1 MRVSMLACVL
11 ALWGHQ
17 AHAAAQEQPVE
28 PANEAGQVRDMAPIV
43 ATGVQPGPGMWKVH
57 GPGGHVLWVL
67 GTVSPLPGGL
77 EWKSDDVEA
86 VIARAG
92 VVLVQVG
99 QEEVE
104 EGQGDAVGRQLCGDD
119 RPGAAGGL

>member
-57 GPGGHVLWVL
+57 GPGSGD
-67 GTVSPLPGGL
+67 TVPRTHNTWPSGPCTFHMPG
-77 EWKSDDVEA
+77 
-86 VIARAG
+86 
-92 VVLVQVG
+92 
-99 QEEVE
+99 
-104 EGQGDAVGRQLCGDD
+104 
-119 RPGAAGGL
+119 PG